1 MQNYS
6 NKMLTINI
14 AKAELKKAFFG
25 GTADFTQSV
34 IQSTD
39 SPDNQD
45 IVLLKI
51 ILANQPP
58 KIKEAVWK

>member
-6 NKMLTINI
+6 NEMLTINI

-34 IQSTD
+34 TQITD

-51 ILANQPP
+51 ILENYHPP
-58 KIKEAVWK
+58 KTKEAS

>member
-1 MQNYS
+1 MQNNS
-6 NKMLTINI
+6 NEMLAINI
-14 AKAELKKAFFG
+14 TKTELKKAFFG

-34 IQSTD
+34 TQSTD

-51 ILANQPP
+51 ILENYQPP
-58 KIKEAVWK
+58 KTKEAS

>member
-1 MQNYS
+1 MQNFS
-6 NKMLTINI
+6 NEMLTINI

-34 IQSTD
+34 TQSTD

-51 ILANQPP
+51 ILKNHQPP
-58 KIKEAVWK
+58 KTKEAM

>member
-1 MQNYS
+1 MQNES
-6 NKMLTINI
+6 NEMLTINI

-51 ILANQPP
+51 ILKNYQPP
-58 KIKEAVWK
+58 KTKEAS

>member
-6 NKMLTINI
+6 NEMLTINI

-34 IQSTD
+34 NRRIHRPKQ
-39 SPDNQD
+39 
-45 IVLLKI
+45 
-51 ILANQPP
+51 ILFRNRKTP
-58 KIKEAVWK
+58 

>member
-6 NKMLTINI
+6 NEMLTINI
-14 AKAELKKAFFG
+14 AKSELKKAFFG
-25 GTADFTQSV
+25 GTADFTQN
-34 IQSTD
+34 ITQSTD

-51 ILANQPP
+51 ILENYQPP
-58 KIKEAVWK
+58 KTKEAV